1 MKDAMSIRRLF
12 STYDKA
18 NHSTTYIIVKAIL
31 LFIVLSICVRIF
43 MGICYS
49 LLPSDMTCDVSTPA
63 EERTING
70 IKSFSI
76 RAWGVV
82 VVIGPM
88 MEELAY
94 RLWLSMK
101 KIHVA
106 ISSAFF
112 LYYILGF
119 VLAGYVQSRM
129 TTAVI
134 SAIFALSVA
143 LSVYH
148 LVSEDSLQNIK
159 NNNTVYPF
167 VVLSGCIIFALAHLT
182 NYLICPSV
190 LLWALVSCLPQLVGG
205 ISISYLRINVGFLF
219 GLLFHCVINLLPCC
233 MTIL

>member
-18 NHSTTYIIVKAIL
+18 NHSTIYIIVKAIL

-76 RAWGVV
+76 RAWGAV

-119 VLAGYVQSRM
+119 VLAGDVQNRM

-159 NNNTVYPF
+159 NNNTVYPLRCVIRLHYLCISPSDQLPHLSF
-167 VVLSGCIIFALAHLT
+167 CVVMGAGLMSSTICGRYFNVLSKD
-182 NYLICPSV
+182 
-190 LLWALVSCLPQLVGG
+190 
-205 ISISYLRINVGFLF
+205 
-219 GLLFHCVINLLPCC
+219 
-233 MTIL
+233 